1 MNVALVASIK
11 PAHVA
16 RARIV
21 ADCEKQDRLEFAQK
35 LLASQPINISDISIL
50 A

>member
-11 PAHVA
+11 PAQRRSRPH
-16 RARIV
+16 RRLIV
-21 ADCEKQDRLEFAQK
+21 RSKTALNSLK
-35 LLASQPINISDISIL
+35 LLTAQLVIISDISIL